1 MEDKQLPQIAVMLVE
16 RVVVELVEIRVTAAL
31 LVEQGKVVLAKLVQ
45 LEVEEHL
52 H

>member
-1 MEDKQLPQIAVMLVE
+1 MVVVLVE
-16 RVVVELVEIRVTAAL
+16 RVVVELVEILATQVQV
-31 LVEQGKVVLAKLVQ
+31 VEQGKVVLVRLAQ